1 MDYVRE
7 QQKQY
12 YIKKDIIQEKQSKN
26 YSENSDLIQKKAK
39 IITIIIESLC
49 ETNRVNIILKKSE
62 DIGEESRREAKLMQ
76 KIVI

>member
-26 YSENSDLIQKKAK
+26 YSENSDLIQKKGK
-39 IITIIIESLC
+39 IITIIIESVC
-49 ETNRVNIILKKSE
+49 ETNRVNIILKKVRIQE
-62 DIGEESRREAKLMQ
+62 RRAEERQ
-76 KIVI
+76 N

>member
-26 YSENSDLIQKKAK
+26 YSENSDLIQKKGK
-39 IITIIIESLC
+39 IITIMIESLC
-49 ETNRVNIILKKSE
+49 ETNRVYIILKKVR
-62 DIGEESRREAKLMQ
+62 I
-76 KIVI
+76 

>member
-26 YSENSDLIQKKAK
+26 YSENSDLIQKKGK
-39 IITIIIESLC
+39 IITIIIESVC
-49 ETNRVNIILKKSE
+49 DTNRVNIILKKVRIQE
-62 DIGEESRREAKLMQ
+62 RRAEERQ
-76 KIVI
+76 N

>member
-26 YSENSDLIQKKAK
+26 YSENSDLIQKKGK

-49 ETNRVNIILKKSE
+49 ETNRVNIILKKVR
-62 DIGEESRREAKLMQ
+62 I
-76 KIVI
+76 